1 MIDQSESFFYLTFA
15 LEALPFGYSRILI
28 GGLNHVM
35 EKLVRR
41 RTFKVIRL
49 LVVYLLAGCFVLL
62 SYFLDFLRY
71 FAQKDGRCQ

>member
-1 MIDQSESFFYLTFA
+1 MIDQSESFFYLTFV
-15 LEALPFGYSRILI
+15 LEALPFRFSRILI

-49 LVVYLLAGCFVLL
+49 LVV
-62 SYFLDFLRY
+62 
-71 FAQKDGRCQ
+71 